1 MTTQEIIASFATI
14 DENGNV
20 ASFNFADFDA
30 LVSELVTERAKIRKD
45 NKKAIKAE
53 KEANDYALDEIGKK
67 YYDALKVGDEFDYK
81 TADGTTV
88 HARKIE
94 TKSKSGNSA
103 ACEVLYGIECKKS
116 NKRYPKFHQV
126 IVPLFSENEN
136 TEVSEEIA

>member
-1 MTTQEIIASFATI
+1 MNAQEIIASFATI

-20 ASFNFADFDA
+20 ASFNFAEFDN
-30 LVSELVTERAKIRKD
+30 LVSTLVTERAKIRKD
-45 NKKAIKAE
+45 NKEAIKAE
-53 KEANDYALDEIGKK
+53 KEASNEKLAEVGKA

-103 ACEVLYGIECKKS
+103 ACEVISGIECAKS

-126 IVPLFSENEN
+126 IVPVVSENE
-136 TEVSEEIA
+136 